1 MTDSEKLDLLLA
13 EMLGIRTD
21 MQGMKTDMQ
30 DMKAKMQ
37 ELEANMQ
44 HMRTDIQHMKA
55 DILVLKADMKDV
67 KSKIKEMDSD
77 LQLLKKK
84 VTALELHIENFTDKN
99 LQLITENFSELV
111 DKLNQS
117 IQAADKNRVNEV
129 RVDFLIEEVNRLK
142 ENVEKLIQETA

>member
-13 EMLGIRTD
+13 EMR
-21 MQGMKTDMQ
+21 GMRADMQ
-30 DMKAKMQ
+30 DM
-37 ELEANMQ
+37 
-44 HMRTDIQHMKA
+44 RIDIQHIRI
-55 DILVLKADMKDV
+55 DILTLKADMRDV

-84 VTALELHIENFTDKN
+84 MTSLELHIENFTDKN
-99 LQLITENFSELV
+99 LQLITGNFSELI

>member
-13 EMLGIRTD
+13 EMQGMRTD
-21 MQGMKTDMQ
+21 MEGMKADMQ
-30 DMKAKMQ
+30 GMKAKMQ
-37 ELEANMQ
+37 ELEVNMQ
-44 HMRTDIQHMKA
+44 HMRTDIQHVKA

-67 KSKIKEMDSD
+67 KSKVREMDSD

-99 LQLITENFSELV
+99 LLLITENFSELI

-129 RVDFLIEEVNRLK
+129 RVDFLIKEVNQLK